1 MSAFRSTSVRED
13 ANSERPHINVVQL
26 RFDSRV
32 GSVPFFNPVFP
43 GTPPHDW
50 HQEVLKEN
58 V

>member
-1 MSAFRSTSVRED
+1 MSALRSTSVHED
-13 ANSERPHINVVQL
+13 ANSERPHIHAVQL

-32 GSVPFFNPVFP
+32 GSVPFFNRVIP

-50 HQEVLKEN
+50 HREVLKEN